1 MTARGWMSIGAFLI
15 LTLAGCG
22 PTAKEKKVIE
32 GLTANMKTVCVGRF
46 VMDVPRDMK
55 VLGRV
60 ELSFGLDESFN
71 TVDVEIESLDSTIE
85 AMRAKASTEAE
96 RIKSDQNW
104 STKKSMLLDYQVI
117 DDRTIYLR
125 QYDDIGSPSA
135 SKHALLVL
143 VGSTQLRLTAESY
156 EGVPDAGRY
165 EPGGVTELPEQVAAR
180 MLKVAKQIRSYD
192 DAEKAG
198 PGFCLGPVV
207 IDSNQD
213 EEHADIDYMM
223 DRHPDLLLNVYN
235 KALLPDQPDELLAK
249 RVRIADG
256 RSDMHMLRNRDTTL
270 GGMEAHEAVVRMT
283 DEHDNMLLRFVA
295 ESMRAR
301 PALSRPYLSINLG
314 TGGRLGTGDYVSSS
328 LTPNE
333 GIGLWDAIVKSIRL
347 RPNAVRADQPTAS
360 AK

>member
-1 MTARGWMSIGAFLI
+1 
-15 LTLAGCG
+15 
-22 PTAKEKKVIE
+22 
-32 GLTANMKTVCVGRF
+32 
-46 VMDVPRDMK
+46 
-55 VLGRV
+55 
-60 ELSFGLDESFN
+60 
-71 TVDVEIESLDSTIE
+71 
-85 AMRAKASTEAE
+85 
-96 RIKSDQNW
+96 
-104 STKKSMLLDYQVI
+104 
-117 DDRTIYLR
+117 
-125 QYDDIGSPSA
+125 
-135 SKHALLVL
+135 
-143 VGSTQLRLTAESY
+143 
-156 EGVPDAGRY
+156 
-165 EPGGVTELPEQVAAR
+165 